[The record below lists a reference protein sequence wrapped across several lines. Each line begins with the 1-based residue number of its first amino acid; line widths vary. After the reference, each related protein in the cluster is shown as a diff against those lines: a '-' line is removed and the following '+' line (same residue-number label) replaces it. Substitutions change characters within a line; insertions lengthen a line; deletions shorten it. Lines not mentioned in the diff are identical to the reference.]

1 MEKQTE
7 LLADIGVN
15 RPNTAETEMP
25 GTLESFEV
33 LVFDDRE
40 GEISLSD
47 RPLSIKTADEARAL
61 ASRLAR
67 GHAGTAVVSRRG
79 NTAIGEAGPAL
90 VLEQHGR
97 IGDFD

>member
-1 MEKQTE
+1 MEKQME

-15 RPNTAETEMP
+15 RPNAAETEMP

-40 GEISLSD
+40 GEISQSD
-47 RPLSIKTADEARAL
+47 RPLSVETADEACAL

-90 VLEQHGR
+90 VLERHGR